1 MSKPPGEPTN
11 VVDLNLVE
19 SALTTYVVGRVNN
32 ILFDELDSTNT
43 CATSLAAQGAPE
55 GTLVLA
61 RSQSGGRGRL
71 GRVWVSPRDAG
82 IYMSIVL
89 RPELNRSEL
98 PVLSLLT
105 GVACSQAVSRTCGL
119 DVGLKWVNDLVL
131 GKRKLG
137 GILVEMTSPPPAS
150 PDRKSQ
156 EPPSVIIGIGVNV
169 RLSES
174 AVPAELS
181 DKMEWLERACNRVVS
196 SSMLLAEICNCLE
209 ALYFDL
215 RNGQKAAIL
224 QQWKDR
230 SVTLNRYVK
239 AESAQQSVRGIAV
252 NISADG
258 ALIVRQDDGTEVTL
272 YGGEVSVRLDDGVYA

>member
-174 AVPAELS
+174 DVPAELS